1 MATVNASLTIMDVAP
16 ITLEGVH
23 VRLDPLSMAHR
34 DALFAAAADGE
45 LWQSTV
51 TFIPASL
58 AAAADYI
65 EEALAGQAQ
74 GRSLPF
80 AIVHQASDRI
90 VGTTRYR
97 AIEPAH
103 RRLEIGSTWLS
114 ASAQR
119 TAVNTEAKLLLL
131 EHAFERLGCVRVEL
145 LTDVLNEQSRRAI
158 LRLGA
163 KPEGILRCHMIM
175 PNGRHRDSACYSI
188 VQQEWPEVKAGL
200 EIKLQRERKPE
211 A

>member
-1 MATVNASLTIMDVAP
+1 MEVAP
-16 ITLEGVH
+16 ITLEGAH

-34 DALFAAAADGE
+34 DVLFAAAADGE
-45 LWQSTV
+45 LWTSTV
-51 TFIPASL
+51 TFIPASPK
-58 AAAADYI
+58 AAGAYI
-65 EEALAGQAQ
+65 EEALSGQAQ
-74 GRSLPF
+74 GRQLPF
-80 AIVHQASDRI
+80 IIIRKTSGRV

-131 EHAFERLGCVRVEL
+131 RHAFEVLGCVRVEFI
-145 LTDVLNEQSRRAI
+145 TDVLNEQSRQAI

-163 KPEGILRCHMIM
+163 KPEGILRSHMIM
-175 PNGRHRDSACYSI
+175 SDGRHRDSACYSI
-188 VQQEWPEVKAGL
+188 VKPEWLEVKARL
-200 EIKLQRERKPE
+200 ETKLQRYHEQQ